1 MKKRTIISIII
12 LILIALAIAVF
23 LYFNYTG
30 QDLTGSAVLNEYL
43 YTTAICN
50 NSNYCE
56 DYEVECKGEEVVS
69 LTLTGSFIQQEE
81 EWQDKR
87 ENKELCDLD
96 Y

>member
-23 LYFNYTG
+23 LYLNYFTPTG
-30 QDLTGSAVLNEYL
+30 AAILNEYT
-43 YTTAICN
+43 YTTAICDD
-50 NSNYCE
+50 SNFCE

-87 ENKELCDLD
+87 EKKELCELD